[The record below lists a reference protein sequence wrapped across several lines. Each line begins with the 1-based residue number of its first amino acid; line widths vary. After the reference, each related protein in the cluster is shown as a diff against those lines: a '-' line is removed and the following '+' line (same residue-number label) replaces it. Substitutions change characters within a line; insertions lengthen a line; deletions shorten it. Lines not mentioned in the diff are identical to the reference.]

1 MNIPA
6 ALLVEIAQFRSANAR
21 RARNLRPIGRP
32 LGEKTPKLISVFCA
46 GLEGK
51 SARSGPHQL
60 FYSPAHVEPLGCFL
74 SVAA

>member
-46 GLEGK
+46 GLER
-51 SARSGPHQL
+51 SWRARVLINFFIRPRTSSL
-60 FYSPAHVEPLGCFL
+60 
-74 SVAA
+74 